1 MNWPAFAR
9 RVRVPLGFAFAVLYL
24 WLAHPKWWSI
34 LAGAVIVAPG
44 LWLRALA
51 AGHVRKSAEIT
62 TSGPYAYT
70 RNPLYFGSL
79 IVTAGFGLAARNWLL
94 ALAMAMFFLLIY
106 YPVIHWEEKYLH
118 ANFPEFAMYAAQVPR
133 FLPQRRT
140 ANTAAAAFSREL
152 YMRHREYNALLGS
165 AVVMAALIIKLL
177 WVNR

>member
-79 IVTAGFGLAARNWLL
+79 IVTAGFGLAARNWWLV
-94 ALAMAMFFLLIY
+94 LAMAMFFLLIY
-106 YPVIHWEEKYLH
+106 YPVIYWEEKYLY
-118 ANFPEFAMYAAQVPR
+118 ANFPEFAAYAAQVPR
-133 FLPQRRT
+133 LFPRWPPGD
-140 ANTAAAAFSREL
+140 AAAAAFSREL
-152 YMRHREYNALLGS
+152 YMKHREYNALVGS
-165 AVVMAALIIKLL
+165 AAMLGALIIKFL
-177 WVNR
+177 WLNG